1 EGLEH
6 PVSQSE
12 SPVVNAIRQHDWSTK
27 PSILVAVSGGA
38 DSIAL
43 LHSLID
49 AGLTVGVAHLD
60 HTTREGASTEDAAWL
75 EAHVALLEI
84 PYYAKRVDVPALAET
99 SSQSFEEVAR
109 HTRYDFLVETARANN
124 YDAIATAHHA
134 DDQAETVLMRIL
146 RGTSTTG
153 LAGIPVH
160 GQWNG
165 LPLIRPLLTVT
176 RADIIV
182 YLTQRKIPWREDAS
196 NIDQAYLRNRIRN
209 DLLPQLRDAYNA
221 NVTSALN
228 RLADLARVDDQF
240 LAELAEQA
248 TSGCVSPGPEIDRES
263 FRALHPA
270 LQRRVMQKIAQQ
282 VGGLC
287 DFEGIEG
294 AIRFICNAG
303 TSRHYDLGRNVQL
316 SNGREQ
322 TIIVKSNSDE
332 SAATTEPLP
341 VPGQATLRGRCYSA
355 TLLTDAPT
363 ESLINYCTPNRQVID
378 ADKLSGAL
386 AIRFRQP
393 GDRFSPMGMNGTR
406 KLKDYFGDLGLPP
419 EQRDATPLL
428 VCGDLIVWVV
438 GHALANEFAITV
450 STTRLLQIEVSDAA
464 E

>member
-1 EGLEH
+1 M
-6 PVSQSE
+6 SQSE
-12 SPVVNAIRQHDWSTK
+12 SLLLNAIRQYDWSAK

-38 DSIAL
+38 DSMAL

-60 HTTREGASTEDAAWL
+60 HTTREGASTEDEAWL
-75 EAHVALLEI
+75 EVHVAQLDI
-84 PYYAKRVDVPALAET
+84 PYYAKRVDVPALAEK

-153 LAGIPVH
+153 LGGIPAR
-160 GQWNG
+160 GEWNG

-176 RADIIV
+176 RADIV
-182 YLTQRKIPWREDAS
+182 TYLTEGEIPWREDAS
-196 NIDQAYLRNRIRN
+196 NADPAYLRNRIRN

-228 RLADLARVDDQF
+228 RLADLARVDDQLLAK
-240 LAELAEQA
+240 LAEDA

-263 FRALHPA
+263 FRTLHPA
-270 LQRRVMQKIAQQ
+270 LQRRVIQKLAQQ

-303 TSRHYDLGRNVQL
+303 TSLHYDLGRNVQL
-316 SNGREQ
+316 SNGRDK
-322 TIIVKSNSDE
+322 TLVVKGASGE
-332 SAATTEPLP
+332 ASAASEPLP
-341 VPGQATLRGRCYSA
+341 VPGRATLRGRYYSA
-355 TLLTDAPT
+355 TLLTNAPT
-363 ESLINYCTPNRQVID
+363 ESLIDYCSPKRQVID
-378 ADKLSGAL
+378 ADKLSGTL
-386 AIRFRQP
+386 AIRFRQL

-406 KLKDYFGDLGLPP
+406 KLKDYFGDLGLPL

-428 VCGDLIVWVV
+428 VCGDDIVWVI
-438 GHALANEFAITV
+438 GHAMANEFAVTP
-450 STTRLLQIEVSDAA
+450 STHRLLQIEVSDAA